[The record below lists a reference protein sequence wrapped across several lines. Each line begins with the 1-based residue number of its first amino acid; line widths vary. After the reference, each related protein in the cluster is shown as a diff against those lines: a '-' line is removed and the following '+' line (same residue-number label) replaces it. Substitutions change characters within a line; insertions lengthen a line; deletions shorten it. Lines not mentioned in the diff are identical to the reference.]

1 MNKLYIT
8 ALLSVI
14 ILSSCNLLKKS
25 NTDNNS
31 SNNISLS
38 EKELIKKINSQNIS
52 PEWTSLNSKIKVN
65 KEGQPPLMD
74 EEGNEITRNQEV
86 TINAH
91 IRIKKDSIIW
101 ISVKAPLGIEIFRT
115 MITSDSV
122 YYMNRMNKNYFIKHI
137 SHIREVVKTD
147 VSFIK
152 LQEIIFASPN
162 ITVLNSDKEN
172 YEILKDIFRVYKM
185 ELQEEEDKKV
195 SIRYSDYKVF
205 SDIGG
210 LYFPEKIFID
220 VKSEEVFTAEINYTK
235 IKFNKTFSISF
246 KIPKSYVSIN

>member
-1 MNKLYIT
+1 MNKSHIT
-8 ALLSVI
+8 LFFLVI
-14 ILSSCNLLKKS
+14 IFYSCNLFKKS
-25 NTDNNS
+25 NIENNLLKES
-31 SNNISLS
+31 SLL
-38 EKELIKKINSQNIS
+38 EKELIKQINLKNIS
-52 PEWTSLNSKIKVN
+52 PDWTSLNSKIKVN
-65 KEGQPPLMD
+65 KEG
-74 EEGNEITRNQEV
+74 QEV

-115 MITSDSV
+115 MVTSDSV
-122 YYMNRMNKNYFIKHI
+122 YYMSRMNKNYFIKHI
-137 SHIREVVKTD
+137 SHIREVVKAD

-162 ITVLNSDKEN
+162 ITFLNSNKEN

-235 IKFNKTFSISF
+235 IKFNKTSSISF

>member
-1 MNKLYIT
+1 MNKLYII

-65 KEGQPPLMD
+65 KEG
-74 EEGNEITRNQEV
+74 QEV

-137 SHIREVVKTD
+137 SHIREVVKAD

-162 ITVLNSDKEN
+162 ITVLNSNKEN

-235 IKFNKTFSISF
+235 IKFNKTASISF

>member
-1 MNKLYIT
+1 MNKSHIT
-8 ALLSVI
+8 LFFLVI
-14 ILSSCNLLKKS
+14 ILSSCNLFKKS
-25 NTDNNS
+25 NIENNLLNES
-31 SNNISLS
+31 SLL
-38 EKELIKKINSQNIS
+38 EKELIKQINLTNIS
-52 PEWTSLNSKIKVN
+52 PDWTSLNSKIKVN
-65 KEGQPPLMD
+65 KEGQ
-74 EEGNEITRNQEV
+74 EV

-91 IRIKKDSIIW
+91 IRIKRDSVIW
-101 ISVKAPLGIEIFRT
+101 ISIKAPLGIEIFRT
-115 MITSDSV
+115 MITSDSI

-137 SHIREVVKTD
+137 SHIREVVKAD

-162 ITVLNSDKEN
+162 ITVLNSNKEN

-205 SDIGG
+205 SELGG

-220 VKSEEVFTAEINYTK
+220 IKSEEGFTAEINYTK
-235 IKFNKTFSISF
+235 IKFNKTSSISF

>member
-1 MNKLYIT
+1 MNKLYII

-65 KEGQPPLMD
+65 KEG
-74 EEGNEITRNQEV
+74 QEV

-137 SHIREVVKTD
+137 SHIREVVKAD

-162 ITVLNSDKEN
+162 ITVLNSNKEN
-172 YEILKDIFRVYKM
+172 YEILKDIFRVSKID
-185 ELQEEEDKKV
+185 LQETEDKKT
-195 SIRYSDYKVF
+195 SIRYSDYKDF
-205 SDIGG
+205 SEIGG
-210 LYFPEKIFID
+210 LYFPEKVFIEI
-220 VKSEEVFTAEINYTK
+220 KSEEDFTAEINYTK
-235 IKFNKTFSISF
+235 IKFNKTSSISF

>member
-1 MNKLYIT
+1 MNKLYII

-65 KEGQPPLMD
+65 KEG
-74 EEGNEITRNQEV
+74 QEV

-137 SHIREVVKTD
+137 SHIREVVKAD

-162 ITVLNSDKEN
+162 ITALNSDKEN

-220 VKSEEVFTAEINYTK
+220 VKSKEVFTAEINYTK
-235 IKFNKTFSISF
+235 IKFNKTSSISF

>member
-1 MNKLYIT
+1 MNKLYII

-65 KEGQPPLMD
+65 KEG
-74 EEGNEITRNQEV
+74 QEV

-137 SHIREVVKTD
+137 SHIREVVKAD

-205 SDIGG
+205 SELGG

-220 VKSEEVFTAEINYTK
+220 IKSEEGFTAEINYTK
-235 IKFNKTFSISF
+235 IKFNKTSSISF

>member
-1 MNKLYIT
+1 MNKSHIT
-8 ALLSVI
+8 LFFLVI
-14 ILSSCNLLKKS
+14 ILSSCNLFKKS
-25 NTDNNS
+25 NIKNNLLNES
-31 SNNISLS
+31 SLL
-38 EKELIKKINSQNIS
+38 EKELIKQINLTNIS
-52 PEWTSLNSKIKVN
+52 PDWTSLNSKIKVN
-65 KEGQPPLMD
+65 KEGQ
-74 EEGNEITRNQEV
+74 EV

-91 IRIKKDSIIW
+91 IRIKRDSVIW
-101 ISVKAPLGIEIFRT
+101 ISIKAPLGIEIFRT
-115 MITSDSV
+115 MITSDSI

-137 SHIREVVKTD
+137 SHIREVVKAD

-205 SDIGG
+205 SELGG

-220 VKSEEVFTAEINYTK
+220 IKSEEVFTAEINYTK
-235 IKFNKTFSISF
+235 IKFNKTSSISF

>member
-1 MNKLYIT
+1 MNKSHIT
-8 ALLSVI
+8 LFFLAISLL
-14 ILSSCNLLKKS
+14 SCNLFKKS
-25 NTDNNS
+25 NIVNNLLHES
-31 SNNISLS
+31 SLL
-38 EKELIKKINSQNIS
+38 EKELIKQINLKNIS

-65 KEGQPPLMD
+65 KEG
-74 EEGNEITRNQEV
+74 QEV

-115 MITSDSV
+115 MITPDSI

-137 SHIREVVKTD
+137 SHIREVVKAD

-205 SDIGG
+205 SEIGG

-220 VKSEEVFTAEINYTK
+220 IKSEEIFTAKINYTK
-235 IKFNKTFSISF
+235 IKFNKTPSISF
-246 KIPKSYVSIN
+246 KIPKSYVPIN

>member
-65 KEGQPPLMD
+65 KEG
-74 EEGNEITRNQEV
+74 QEV

-162 ITVLNSDKEN
+162 ITVLNSNKEN

-235 IKFNKTFSISF
+235 IKFNKTASISF

>member
-31 SNNISLS
+31 SNKISLS

-65 KEGQPPLMD
+65 KEG
-74 EEGNEITRNQEV
+74 QEV

-162 ITVLNSDKEN
+162 ITVLNSNKEN

-220 VKSEEVFTAEINYTK
+220 VKSEEIFTAEINYTK
-235 IKFNKTFSISF
+235 IKFNKTASISF

>member
-65 KEGQPPLMD
+65 KEGQ
-74 EEGNEITRNQEV
+74 EV

-137 SHIREVVKTD
+137 SHIREVVKAD

-162 ITVLNSDKEN
+162 ITVLNSNKEN

-210 LYFPEKIFID
+210 LYFPQKIFID
-220 VKSEEVFTAEINYTK
+220 IKSEEVFIAEINYTK
-235 IKFNKTFSISF
+235 IKFNKTSSISF

>member
-1 MNKLYIT
+1 MNKLHTI
-8 ALLSVI
+8 AILSVI

-65 KEGQPPLMD
+65 KEG
-74 EEGNEITRNQEV
+74 QEV

-162 ITVLNSDKEN
+162 ITVLNSNKEN

>member
-1 MNKLYIT
+1 MNKLYII

-65 KEGQPPLMD
+65 KEG
-74 EEGNEITRNQEV
+74 QEV

-137 SHIREVVKTD
+137 SHIREVVKAD

-162 ITVLNSDKEN
+162 ITTLNSNKEN
-172 YEILKDIFRVYKM
+172 YEILKDIFRVSKID
-185 ELQEEEDKKV
+185 LQETEDKKT
-195 SIRYSDYKVF
+195 SIRYSDYKDF
-205 SDIGG
+205 SEIGG

-220 VKSEEVFTAEINYTK
+220 IKSEEGFTAEINYTK
-235 IKFNKTFSISF
+235 IKFNKTSSISF

>member
-1 MNKLYIT
+1 MNKSHIT
-8 ALLSVI
+8 LFFLVI
-14 ILSSCNLLKKS
+14 ILSSCNLFKKS
-25 NTDNNS
+25 NIKNNLLNES
-31 SNNISLS
+31 SLL
-38 EKELIKKINSQNIS
+38 EKELIKQINLTNIS
-52 PEWTSLNSKIKVN
+52 PDWTSLNSKIKVN
-65 KEGQPPLMD
+65 KEG
-74 EEGNEITRNQEV
+74 QEV

-137 SHIREVVKTD
+137 SHIREVVKAD

-162 ITVLNSDKEN
+162 ITVLNSNKEN

-235 IKFNKTFSISF
+235 IKFNKTSSISF

>member
-1 MNKLYIT
+1 MNKSHIT
-8 ALLSVI
+8 LFFLVI
-14 ILSSCNLLKKS
+14 IFYSCNLFKKS
-25 NTDNNS
+25 NIENNLLKES
-31 SNNISLS
+31 SLL
-38 EKELIKKINSQNIS
+38 EKELIKQINLKNIS
-52 PEWTSLNSKIKVN
+52 PDWTSLNSKIKVN
-65 KEGQPPLMD
+65 KEG
-74 EEGNEITRNQEV
+74 QEV

-122 YYMNRMNKNYFIKHI
+122 YYMSRMNKNYFIKHI
-137 SHIREVVKTD
+137 SHIREVVKAD

-162 ITVLNSDKEN
+162 ITVLNSNKEN

-185 ELQEEEDKKV
+185 ELKEEEDKKV

-235 IKFNKTFSISF
+235 IKFNKTSSISF

>member
-1 MNKLYIT
+1 MF
-8 ALLSVI
+8 LSVV
-14 ILSSCNLLKKS
+14 ILSSCNLIKKS
-25 NTDNNS
+25 NIENNLLNDS
-31 SNNISLS
+31 SLL

-52 PEWTSLNSKIKVN
+52 PDWTSLNSKIKVN
-65 KEGQPPLMD
+65 KEG
-74 EEGNEITRNQEV
+74 QEV

-137 SHIREVVKTD
+137 SHIREVVKAD

-235 IKFNKTFSISF
+235 IKFNKTASISF

>member
-65 KEGQPPLMD
+65 KEGQ
-74 EEGNEITRNQEV
+74 EV

-115 MITSDSV
+115 MITPDSI
-122 YYMNRMNKNYFIKHI
+122 YYMSRMNKNYFIKHI
-137 SHIREVVKTD
+137 SHIREVVKAD

-162 ITVLNSDKEN
+162 ITVLNSNKEN

-235 IKFNKTFSISF
+235 IKFNKTASISF

>member
-1 MNKLYIT
+1 MNKLHTI
-8 ALLSVI
+8 AILSVI

-65 KEGQPPLMD
+65 KEG
-74 EEGNEITRNQEV
+74 QEV

-162 ITVLNSDKEN
+162 ITVLNSNKEN

-220 VKSEEVFTAEINYTK
+220 VKSEEIFTAEINYTK
-235 IKFNKTFSISF
+235 IKFNKTASISF

>member
-1 MNKLYIT
+1 MNKLHTI
-8 ALLSVI
+8 AILSVI

-65 KEGQPPLMD
+65 KEG
-74 EEGNEITRNQEV
+74 QEV

-137 SHIREVVKTD
+137 SHIREVVKAD

-162 ITVLNSDKEN
+162 ITALNSNKEN

-235 IKFNKTFSISF
+235 IKFNKTASISF

>member
-1 MNKLYIT
+1 MNKSHIT
-8 ALLSVI
+8 LFFLVI
-14 ILSSCNLLKKS
+14 IFYSCNLFKKS
-25 NTDNNS
+25 NIENNLLKES
-31 SNNISLS
+31 SLL
-38 EKELIKKINSQNIS
+38 EKELIKQINLKNIS
-52 PEWTSLNSKIKVN
+52 PDWTSLNSKIKVN
-65 KEGQPPLMD
+65 KEG
-74 EEGNEITRNQEV
+74 QEV

-122 YYMNRMNKNYFIKHI
+122 YYMSRMNKNYFIKHI
-137 SHIREVVKTD
+137 SHIREVVKAD

-162 ITVLNSDKEN
+162 ITFLNSNKEN

-235 IKFNKTFSISF
+235 IKFNKTSSISF

>member
-1 MNKLYIT
+1 MNKSHIT
-8 ALLSVI
+8 LFFLVI
-14 ILSSCNLLKKS
+14 IFYSCNLFKKS
-25 NTDNNS
+25 NIENNLLKES
-31 SNNISLS
+31 SLL
-38 EKELIKKINSQNIS
+38 EKELIKQINLKNIS
-52 PEWTSLNSKIKVN
+52 PDWTSLNSKIKVN
-65 KEGQPPLMD
+65 KEG
-74 EEGNEITRNQEV
+74 QEV

-122 YYMNRMNKNYFIKHI
+122 YYMSRMNKNYFIKHI
-137 SHIREVVKTD
+137 SHIREVVKAD

-205 SDIGG
+205 SEIGG

-220 VKSEEVFTAEINYTK
+220 VKSKEVFTAEINYIK
-235 IKFNKTFSISF
+235 IKFNKTASISF

>member
-1 MNKLYIT
+1 MNKLHII

-14 ILSSCNLLKKS
+14 ISSSCNLLKKS

-65 KEGQPPLMD
+65 KEG
-74 EEGNEITRNQEV
+74 QEV

-137 SHIREVVKTD
+137 SHIREVVKAD

-162 ITVLNSDKEN
+162 ITVLNSNKEN
-172 YEILKDIFRVYKM
+172 YEILKDIFRVSKID
-185 ELQEEEDKKV
+185 LQETEDKKI
-195 SIRYSDYKVF
+195 SIRYSDYKDF
-205 SDIGG
+205 AELGG

-220 VKSEEVFTAEINYTK
+220 IKSEEGFTAEINYTK
-235 IKFNKTFSISF
+235 IKFNKTSSISF

>member
-1 MNKLYIT
+1 MNKLHTI
-8 ALLSVI
+8 AILSVI

-52 PEWTSLNSKIKVN
+52 PDWTSLNSKIKVN
-65 KEGQPPLMD
+65 KEG
-74 EEGNEITRNQEV
+74 QEV

-162 ITVLNSDKEN
+162 ITVLNSNKEN

-235 IKFNKTFSISF
+235 IKFNKTASISF

>member
-1 MNKLYIT
+1 MNKSHIT
-8 ALLSVI
+8 LFFLVI
-14 ILSSCNLLKKS
+14 ILSSCNLFKKS
-25 NTDNNS
+25 NIENNLLNES
-31 SNNISLS
+31 SLL
-38 EKELIKKINSQNIS
+38 EKELIKQINLKNIS
-52 PEWTSLNSKIKVN
+52 PDWTSLNSKIKVN
-65 KEGQPPLMD
+65 KEG
-74 EEGNEITRNQEV
+74 QEV

-122 YYMNRMNKNYFIKHI
+122 YYMNRMNKSYFIKHI
-137 SHIREVVKTD
+137 SHIREVVKAD

-162 ITVLNSDKEN
+162 ITVLNSNKEN

-185 ELQEEEDKKV
+185 ELQEEEKKV

-235 IKFNKTFSISF
+235 IKFNKTASISF
-246 KIPKSYVSIN
+246 KIPKSYESIN

>member
-1 MNKLYIT
+1 MNKLYII
-8 ALLSVI
+8 AFLSVI
-14 ILSSCNLLKKS
+14 ILPSCNLLKKS

-31 SNNISLS
+31 SNNVSLS

-65 KEGQPPLMD
+65 KEG
-74 EEGNEITRNQEV
+74 QEV

-137 SHIREVVKTD
+137 SHIREVVKAD

-195 SIRYSDYKVF
+195 SVRYSDYKVF

-235 IKFNKTFSISF
+235 IKFNKTSSISF

>member
-1 MNKLYIT
+1 MNKLHTI
-8 ALLSVI
+8 AILSVI

-25 NTDNNS
+25 YTDNNS

-65 KEGQPPLMD
+65 KEG
-74 EEGNEITRNQEV
+74 QEV

-162 ITVLNSDKEN
+162 ITVLNSNKEN

-235 IKFNKTFSISF
+235 IKFNKTASISF

>member
-14 ILSSCNLLKKS
+14 ILSSCNLFKKS
-25 NTDNNS
+25 NIENNLLNDS
-31 SNNISLS
+31 SLL

-52 PEWTSLNSKIKVN
+52 PDWTSLNSKIKVN
-65 KEGQPPLMD
+65 KEG
-74 EEGNEITRNQEV
+74 QEV

-101 ISVKAPLGIEIFRT
+101 ISIKAPLGIEIFRT

-137 SHIREVVKTD
+137 SHIREVVKAD

-162 ITVLNSDKEN
+162 IKALNSDKEN

-235 IKFNKTFSISF
+235 IKFNKTSSISF

>member
-1 MNKLYIT
+1 MNK
-8 ALLSVI
+8 SHI
-14 ILSSCNLLKKS
+14 ILFFLVISLFSCNLFKKS
-25 NTDNNS
+25 NIENNLLNNS
-31 SNNISLS
+31 SLL
-38 EKELIKKINSQNIS
+38 EKELIKQINLKNIS
-52 PEWTSLNSKIKVN
+52 PDWTSLNSKIKVN
-65 KEGQPPLMD
+65 KEG
-74 EEGNEITRNQEV
+74 QEV

-162 ITVLNSDKEN
+162 ITVLNSNKEN

-235 IKFNKTFSISF
+235 IKFNKTASISF